1 MNNLL
6 FDERPLVI
14 LPSLAVALGDLDEA
28 AILQQIHYWTQKNMN
43 VVDGYSWVYNSMDEW
58 QKQFPWLSKR
68 SLDRKF
74 KKLKDKNLLIIGNYN
89 KKKFDKTNWYRIN
102 YEELNKL
109 SNAMPEVSTSANTDV
124 EAKAQA
130 EVKVQAKAESKT
142 QTNQVKTSAAAKTEA
157 KAQDKPNAITKDK
170 YNFDYAKFIDWFNE
184 ITGKN
189 FRNTEDKRKL
199 IRARLNEG
207 FKKDDFYL
215 ITRFKVNEWKDN
227 DKMKR
232 YLRPD
237 TLFIPK
243 HFDNYLQDAK
253 DWEEKQAK
261 KQSRKKVKSK
271 PKKNDEPEISEN
283 DRSILAYV
291 EENPDVLKTDEVIRK
306 EVERIERTRAKSRSS
321 TIKSA

>member
-109 SNAMPEVSTSANTDV
+109 SNVMPEVSTNANANT
-124 EAKAQA
+124 EA
-130 EVKVQAKAESKT
+130 KVQAKVESKT
-142 QTNQVKTSAAAKTEA
+142 KA
-157 KAQDKPNAITKDK
+157 KAEPNANTKDK

-207 FKKDDFYL
+207 FKEDDFYL

>member
-184 ITGKN
+184 ITGRN

>member
-43 VVDGYSWVYNSMDEW
+43 VVDGYSWVYNSMEEW

-74 KKLKDKNLLIIGNYN
+74 KKLKEKNLLITDNHN

-109 SNAMPEVSTSANTDV
+109 SSSMAVSSVNPVA
-124 EAKAQA
+124 EAKTEAK
-130 EVKVQAKAESKT
+130 VKTKT
-142 QTNQVKTSAAAKTEA
+142 SQVKTSAVAKTEA
-157 KAQDKPNAITKDK
+157 KAQDKPNTITKDK

-184 ITGKN
+184 ITGRN

-199 IRARLNEG
+199 IRARLSEG
-207 FKKDDFYL
+207 FKEEDFYL
-215 ITRFKVNEWKDN
+215 ITRFKVSEWKDN

-232 YLRPD
+232 YLKPD

-253 DWEEKQAK
+253 DWEAKQAK
-261 KQSRKKVKSK
+261 KQDRKKAKPK

-291 EENPDVLKTDEVIRK
+291 EENPDVLKTDKVIRR

-321 TIKSA
+321 TVKSA

>member
-43 VVDGYSWVYNSMDEW
+43 VVDGYSWVYNSMEEW

-74 KKLKDKNLLIIGNYN
+74 KKLKEKNLLVIENHN

-109 SNAMPEVSTSANTDV
+109 SSSMAVSSVNPVA
-124 EAKAQA
+124 EAKA
-130 EVKVQAKAESKT
+130 KT
-142 QTNQVKTSAAAKTEA
+142 KTSQVKTSATAKTEA
-157 KAQDKPNAITKDK
+157 KVQDKSNNNPKDK

-189 FRNTEDKRKL
+189 FRNTEGKRKL
-199 IRARLNEG
+199 IRARLSEG
-207 FKKDDFYL
+207 FKEEDFYL
-215 ITRFKVNEWKDN
+215 ITRFKVSEWKDN
-227 DKMKR
+227 DKMNR

-253 DWEEKQAK
+253 DWEEKQTK
-261 KQSRKKVKSK
+261 KQDRKKAKPK

-291 EENPDVLKTDEVIRK
+291 EENPDVLKTDEIIRK

>member
-43 VVDGYSWVYNSMDEW
+43 VVDGYSWVYNSMEEW

-74 KKLKDKNLLIIGNYN
+74 KKLKEKNLLVIENHN

-102 YEELNKL
+102 YEELSKL
-109 SNAMPEVSTSANTDV
+109 SSSMAVSSVNPAAEAKPEVQTETKTETKTS
-124 EAKAQA
+124 
-130 EVKVQAKAESKT
+130 
-142 QTNQVKTSAAAKTEA
+142 QVKTSATAKTEA
-157 KAQDKPNAITKDK
+157 KAQDKPNNNSKDK

-207 FKKDDFYL
+207 FKEDDFYL

-261 KQSRKKVKSK
+261 KQSRKKAKPK

>member
-74 KKLKDKNLLIIGNYN
+74 KKLKEKNLLVIENHN

-109 SNAMPEVSTSANTDV
+109 SNVMPEVSTNANTNTEV
-124 EAKAQA
+124 KSQA
-130 EVKVQAKAESKT
+130 EAKVQAKAESKT
-142 QTNQVKTSAAAKTEA
+142 QASQVETSAKTKTETKA
-157 KAQDKPNAITKDK
+157 KAEPSANVKDK

-184 ITGKN
+184 VTGKR
-189 FRNTEDKRKL
+189 FRDTEDKRKL
-199 IRARLNEG
+199 IRARLSEG
-207 FKKDDFYL
+207 FSEDDFYL
-215 ITRFKVNEWKDN
+215 ITRFKADEWKDN

-232 YLRPD
+232 YLKPD

-253 DWEEKQAK
+253 EWEEKQAK
-261 KQSRKKVKSK
+261 KQARKKVKPK
-271 PKKNDEPEISEN
+271 PKKNDEPEISED

-306 EVERIERTRAKSRSS
+306 EVERIERARAKSRSS

>member
-109 SNAMPEVSTSANTDV
+109 SNVMPEVSTNANANT
-124 EAKAQA
+124 EAKTEA
-130 EVKVQAKAESKT
+130 EVQAKAESKT
-142 QTNQVKTSAAAKTEA
+142 KASQVKTSAKTKTETKA
-157 KAQDKPNAITKDK
+157 KAELNANTKDK

-184 ITGKN
+184 VTGKK
-189 FRNTEDKRKL
+189 FRDTEDKRKL
-199 IRARLNEG
+199 IRARLSEG
-207 FKKDDFYL
+207 FSEDDFYL
-215 ITRFKVNEWKDN
+215 ITRFKADEWKDN

-232 YLRPD
+232 YLKPD

-253 DWEEKQAK
+253 EWEEKQAK

-291 EENPDVLKTDEVIRK
+291 EENPDVLKTDEIIRK
-306 EVERIERTRAKSRSS
+306 EVERIERTRAKSRSG

>member
-1 MNNLL
+1 MAKTVSVVVKTKL
-6 FDERPLVI
+6 RSKV
-14 LPSLAVALGDLDEA
+14 
-28 AILQQIHYWTQKNMN
+28 QKTQ
-43 VVDGYSWVYNSMDEW
+43 
-58 QKQFPWLSKR
+58 R
-68 SLDRKF
+68 
-74 KKLKDKNLLIIGNYN
+74 KKLACNREPQQ
-89 KKKFDKTNWYRIN
+89 KKFDKTNWYRIN
-102 YEELNKL
+102 YEELSKL
-109 SNAMPEVSTSANTDV
+109 SSSMAVSSVNPAAEAKPEVQA
-124 EAKAQA
+124 EAKA
-130 EVKVQAKAESKT
+130 ETKD
-142 QTNQVKTSAAAKTEA
+142 NQVKTSVTAKTEA
-157 KAQDKPNAITKDK
+157 KAQDKPNNNSTDK

-207 FKKDDFYL
+207 FKEDDFYL

>member
-43 VVDGYSWVYNSMDEW
+43 VVDGYSWVYNSMEEW

-74 KKLKDKNLLIIGNYN
+74 KKLKEKNLLVIENHN

-102 YEELNKL
+102 YEELSKL
-109 SNAMPEVSTSANTDV
+109 SSSMAVSSVNPAAEAKPEVQT
-124 EAKAQA
+124 EAKT
-130 EVKVQAKAESKT
+130 ETKD
-142 QTNQVKTSAAAKTEA
+142 NQVKTSATAKTEA
-157 KAQDKPNAITKDK
+157 KAQDKPNNNSKDK

-207 FKKDDFYL
+207 FKEDDFYL